1 MVLTVY
7 HTGIIIII
15 PIVHRINFVHGHTD
29 DKC

>member
-7 HTGIIIII
+7 HTGTIIII
-15 PIVHRINFVHGHTD
+15 PIVQRINFARGHTD